1 MSNVAIKW
9 MEESS
14 RLFACRDSSGNTIM
28 SGSWSDGD
36 NGEQTWSAAK
46 ATDLLL
52 MGLASCAAHDVVSI
66 MERQRQHLTSLRVEV
81 DGLQQASPP
90 FAFTNIHLRFI
101 LSGRELDV
109 AKIARALALSVDKYC
124 SVAATIRGVATITHD
139 YEIEP

>member
-1 MSNVAIKW
+1 
-9 MEESS
+9 
-14 RLFACRDSSGNTIM
+14 M

-66 MERQRQHLTSLRVEV
+66 MERQRQQLTSLRVEV

-90 FAFTNIHLRFI
+90 FCLH
-101 LSGRELDV
+101 
-109 AKIARALALSVDKYC
+109 
-124 SVAATIRGVATITHD
+124 
-139 YEIEP
+139 